1 MYKRINNIL
10 NIAMIGSIMI
20 FVLYTI
26 YKYYNYKTN
35 PSFYMVQSAPWYI
48 NVELYGF
55 CLLIVLIILWVIKF
69 IIRKKF

>member
-1 MYKRINNIL
+1 MYKRINKLL

-55 CLLIVLIILWVIKF
+55 CLLIFLIILLVIKF
-69 IIRKKF
+69 IIRKKI